1 MTLALRETLLYSLNH
16 AAHRVDPIEV
26 SKRAGFHFVGQSLDE
41 IRATQ
46 RIHSIRDARFPGN
59 DLLSS
64 QCYQRGSVSRQ
75 CERFIVSISVQRLG
89 TAEHTSE
96 SLNRHAH
103 DVVQRL
109 LYGEGNSGGLRVEP

>member
-1 MTLALRETLLYSLNH
+1 MRETFLYSLNH
-16 AAHRVDPIEV
+16 SAHRVDSIEV
-26 SKRAGFHFVGQSLDE
+26 TKRACFHLVGQSLDE

-46 RIHSIRDARFPGN
+46 RIHGIHDARFLGN

-64 QCYQRGSVSRQ
+64 QGDQGGSICRQR
-75 CERFIVSISVQRLG
+75 ERFIVSVSVQRLG
-89 TAEHTSE
+89 TAQHTRK

-109 LYGEGNSGGLRVEP
+109 LYGEGYSGGLRVET